1 MQQEV
6 KILKSL
12 QIIYN
17 TITTISINFTC
28 MSTTATAASAM
39 ATAKTTAVMIII
51 IIIIIMVITM
61 MMTKII
67 QVTPVSCTPYKY
79 TSQCGVKR

>member
-51 IIIIIMVITM
+51 IIIIMVITM